1 MRNTPAWE
9 GRSST
14 RAAVPRRAEKMNS
27 REKAIAEATEIW
39 RREDIGV
46 PEALV
51 AIFEK
56 LGLLQFEAPPLTTD
70 RATCLR
76 GADVPSSAAG
86 IEPDRSAVGHPRSRE
101 DDFRGPR
108 GEGDGMTTRESRRPR
123 DECPA
128 RGLPKG
134 WVLRGLPDEVLE
146 KNKRTK

>member
-14 RAAVPRRAEKMNS
+14 RAAVPRRAEKMT

-56 LGLLQFEAPPLTTD
+56 LGLLQFEAPPLTLPGDTLA
-70 RATCLR
+70 RLTSA
-76 GADVPSSAAG
+76 SAAG
-86 IEPDRSAVGHPRSRE
+86 IEPPSVRGHPRSRE

-134 WVLRGLPDEVLE
+134 WVLAP
-146 KNKRTK
+146 